1 LPDSEDLRPNDM
13 NTPWTSLIWFVAVL
27 AMIPLALWLLKRSP
41 LGAGLTGFGAQRSA
55 VSGLPKPVAV
65 LPLSAQHK
73 LVTVEVGQG
82 EERVWLVL
90 GVSPQGLRTL
100 HTMSPGADA
109 LVPKGPGTGKD
120 PATSAPAATFHQ
132 LLSRMKKGPK
142 P

>member
-1 LPDSEDLRPNDM
+1 M
-13 NTPWTSLIWFVAVL
+13 TTPWSSLIWFVAVL

-41 LGAGLTGFGAQRSA
+41 LGAGLSGFGAQRNA
-55 VSGLPKPVAV
+55 ASGLPKPVAV

-82 EERVWLVL
+82 DERVWLVL

-100 HTMSPGADA
+100 HTMSPGAQAVTAMDA
-109 LVPKGPGTGKD
+109 GPSPGTS
-120 PATSAPAATFHQ
+120 PPAATFHQ